1 MYIRTLY
8 YNTLQSILLIIKM
21 KLKKAT
27 LNCLNWYIVV
37 NKNNCS
43 ITQSFTFI
51 LDRSFSNITVENVV
65 FLFILH
71 HFIRKVSLE
80 SSHSSFIHREKYFP
94 LIYILSE
101 IALLKYIKQ
110 NSKFHLRKK
119 YFISKILAKNAA
131 LVEKYFLA
139 RVKLTNETSS
149 IPCNGA
155 CRQYTIGR

>member
-1 MYIRTLY
+1 
-8 YNTLQSILLIIKM
+8 M

-43 ITQSFTFI
+43 ITQAFTFS

-65 FLFILH
+65 FLLILH
-71 HFIRKVSLE
+71 HFIRKVGLE

-101 IALLKYIKQ
+101 NALLKKIY
-110 NSKFHLRKK
+110 N
-119 YFISKILAKNAA
+119 KILNFTCEKHIWSQKYSRKNAA

-139 RVKLTNETSS
+139 RVKLTYETSS

>member
-1 MYIRTLY
+1 
-8 YNTLQSILLIIKM
+8 M

-101 IALLKYIKQ
+101 NALLKKIY
-110 NSKFHLRKK
+110 N
-119 YFISKILAKNAA
+119 KILNFTCEKHISSQKYSRINAA

>member
-1 MYIRTLY
+1 
-8 YNTLQSILLIIKM
+8 M

-110 NSKFHLRKK
+110 NSKFHLRKT
-119 YFISKILAKNAA
+119 YFISKILANKCSSCW
-131 LVEKYFLA
+131 KIFLSPSKA
-139 RVKLTNETSS
+139 NKRNVFYSM
-149 IPCNGA
+149 
-155 CRQYTIGR
+155 